1 MQCCRECWLDTLKP
15 VEILLTAPRSTY
27 CSLLYSL
34 CAPLVYSRFPV
45 YFTPICVTPL
55 AVCHIGFHQFPRI
68 FPAGVGRTV
77 LCLAPFWEVTGKNPT
92 YVLFFFFFW
101 RLKLKLKMKR
111 SRSGQDRLMTTHWLV
126 SRNTCMLRRWYLGIL
141 VCISGYYCIGENIYL
156 FNSGCVTVYRGKRA
170 IIKVQKRTRYLQ

>member
-92 YVLFFFFFW
+92 YVLFFFFLETQIKAEDETQQEW
-101 RLKLKLKMKR
+101 
-111 SRSGQDRLMTTHWLV
+111 SGSPDDNTLAHISEYLYVETLV
-126 SRNTCMLRRWYLGIL
+126 SRNTCMYLRVLL
-141 VCISGYYCIGENIYL
+141 
-156 FNSGCVTVYRGKRA
+156 YRGKY
-170 IIKVQKRTRYLQ
+170 IFV